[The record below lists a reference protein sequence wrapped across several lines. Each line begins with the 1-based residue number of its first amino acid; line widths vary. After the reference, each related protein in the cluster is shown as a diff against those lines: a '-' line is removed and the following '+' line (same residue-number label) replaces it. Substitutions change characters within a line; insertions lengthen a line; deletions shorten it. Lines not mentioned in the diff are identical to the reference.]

1 MRLYY
6 LDEREG
12 DGYFVRAALGV
23 DADRWSDL
31 FRDVLDWRLEL
42 YARCGIDRQVE
53 LEPTALL
60 TPREDGDAWASRREG
75 AGIFLSGLRLIERAA
90 RRGGGIEVITVCL
103 PTTGRGRHAEVSLG
117 RLLTRINT
125 SVIAAGTYAFLIF
138 DEVPEAPVTRLYR
151 RLCVHNPIPSRF
163 QVWGDGAPTRN
174 IPLTRIVGGPAFR
187 CAEDDH
193 LLQLAGFVAH
203 ALLLQEEG
211 RGGALED
218 LGLDRA
224 FSILDRAL
232 NRQASR
238 GDPQG
243 VVRR

>member
-6 LDEREG
+6 LVEREG

-42 YARCGIDRQVE
+42 YARCGIDPRGE
-53 LEPTALL
+53 LQAPALL
-60 TPREDGDAWASRREG
+60 APRHDGEAHLPPVGG
-75 AGIFLSGLRLIERAA
+75 APVFMSGLRVIEQAA

-103 PTTGRGRHAEVSLG
+103 PTTGRGRHEEVSLG

-125 SVIAAGTYAFLIF
+125 SVIAAGTHAFLIF

-163 QVWGDGAPTRN
+163 RAWGDGAPTRN
-174 IPLTRIVGGPAFR
+174 IPLTRVVGGPAFR
-187 CAEDDH
+187 SARDDH
-193 LLQLAGFVAH
+193 LLQLVGFVAH
-203 ALLLQEEG
+203 ALLLQEDG
-211 RGGALED
+211 HGGAPED

-232 NRQASR
+232 NRRASR
-238 GDPQG
+238 RDPQG